1 MFSVPYRESVT
12 KELFQR
18 GIRNKAPP
26 SNGDNLCAFQ
36 LSFLP
41 AKFESLKDETFVF
54 IMAVQNDD
62 RAKSR
67 RNVAGNDVLQVIG
80 QNAAA
85 NIDGAGETGTSS
97 ALRQRTSAI
106 RNCRRHDYVES
117 LPEHG
122 GNADWDLYVD
132 GQGQVRTVLLH
143 CADRQRQYRAFCLR
157 TNVLTAEFF
166 EAVHEASYT
175 KVQGNKSYH
184 LHFAGQAFLPVLPG
198 AN

>member
-1 MFSVPYRESVT
+1 MFSVPSRELVA
-12 KELFQR
+12 KELLQR

-26 SNGDNLCAFQ
+26 TNGDNLCAFQ

-80 QNAAA
+80 KNAAA
-85 NIDGAGETGTSS
+85 NIDGAGETGTAS

-117 LPEHG
+117 LDQHG
-122 GNADWDLYVD
+122 SNADWNLYVD
-132 GQGQVRTVLLH
+132 GQGQVWAVLLH
-143 CADRQRQYRAFCLR
+143 RADRQHQDRAFSLC
-157 TNVLTAEFF
+157 TDVFTVKFF
-166 EAVHEASYT
+166 EAVHVASY
-175 KVQGNKSYH
+175 
-184 LHFAGQAFLPVLPG
+184 P
-198 AN
+198 